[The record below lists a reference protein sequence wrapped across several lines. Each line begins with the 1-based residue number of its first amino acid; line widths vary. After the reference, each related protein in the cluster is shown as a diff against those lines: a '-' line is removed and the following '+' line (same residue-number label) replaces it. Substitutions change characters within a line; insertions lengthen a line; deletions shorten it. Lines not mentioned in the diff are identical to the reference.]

1 MTAPKLITWRKNW
14 QNWKILSNWK
24 LVFWNLG
31 SSTLRRT
38 TTPWDKRTQHQR
50 INSNL
55 WNANKKI
62 LEKNLQPLTETN
74 LERWFNNGCFT
85 SRKILKELS
94 NKKHN
99 NPLDETMR
107 RNYHT
112 TRKKYKKLIKSKKTK
127 LLKSKIDNLVNHPGS
142 QEFWNHLKLIHK
154 NRQKATH
161 NKFSCLGLLKV
172 ALKSITC
179 FCIMIG
185 TITSIQSDHSF
196 SLRQDMSSNTKKS
209 SSYP

>member
-1 MTAPKLITWRKNW
+1 MTAPKLITRRKNW

-31 SSTLRRT
+31 S
-38 TTPWDKRTQHQR
+38 PK
-50 INSNL
+50 
-55 WNANKKI
+55 NK
-62 LEKNLQPLTETN
+62 LQTN

-196 SLRQDMSSNTKKS
+196 SLRRDMSSNTKKS

>member
-1 MTAPKLITWRKNW
+1 M
-14 QNWKILSNWK
+14 
-24 LVFWNLG
+24 
-31 SSTLRRT
+31 
-38 TTPWDKRTQHQR
+38 
-50 INSNL
+50 
-55 WNANKKI
+55 
-62 LEKNLQPLTETN
+62 
-74 LERWFNNGCFT
+74 ERWVDNGCFT

-99 NPLDETMR
+99 NPLDETITH
-107 RNYHT
+107 NYRT
-112 TRKKYKKLIKSKKTK
+112 THKKLIKSKKTK
-127 LLKSKIDNLVNHPGS
+127 LLKSKIDNLVNHTGS

-185 TITSIQSDHSF
+185 AITSVQSDHSF
-196 SLRQDMSSNTKKS
+196 SLRRDMSSNTKKS

>member
-1 MTAPKLITWRKNW
+1 MPIKKS
-14 QNWKILSNWK
+14 WK
-24 LVFWNLG
+24 
-31 SSTLRRT
+31 
-38 TTPWDKRTQHQR
+38 
-50 INSNL
+50 
-55 WNANKKI
+55 
-62 LEKNLQPLTETN
+62 KNLQPLTETN
-74 LERWFNNGCFT
+74 LERWFDNGCFT

-185 TITSIQSDHSF
+185 AITSIQSDHSF
-196 SLRQDMSSNTKKS
+196 SLRRDMSSNTKKS